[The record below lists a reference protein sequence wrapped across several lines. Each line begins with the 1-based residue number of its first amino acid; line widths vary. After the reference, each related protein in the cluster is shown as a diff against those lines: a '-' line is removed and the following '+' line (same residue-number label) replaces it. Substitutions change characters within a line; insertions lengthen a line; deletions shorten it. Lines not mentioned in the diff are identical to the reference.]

1 MTVKEYKESY
11 SPVIPHEP
19 GIYKFIGEDEI
30 VLYVGKAKDLRKRVT
45 SYFNKN
51 QKIYKTKLLVR
62 NAVKI
67 DYTVVHSEQ
76 DALLLE
82 STLIKRYQPRY
93 NVMLKDGKTYVYIR
107 IRNENFPRVEF
118 TRNVIRDGSIYFGPY
133 TSKYRANILL
143 DLIKKLFKVRTCK
156 LNLTKKNIDRGKFKV
171 CLEYHIKNCLGPCV
185 GFQSEE
191 EYDLMIEQVKNIL
204 RGHFKNVRNYIK
216 ERMNFHAERLE
227 FEKAQE
233 YKDKLIAFEDYQSK
247 STVVSTKI
255 KDLDV
260 FYLDVDDDNAY
271 VNYLKVVNGSIILAD
286 TVKLEKNLDD
296 DKETILRYAIDVLR
310 NKYNSVSKELILPFR
325 LKLAGEDV
333 KITVPRRGDKM
344 QLLEM
349 SIKNVKYFK
358 LQMQKSALEK
368 KKKISS
374 AQRIL
379 NTLKSDL
386 QMDKIPFHIECFDNS
401 NLQGSFPVASC
412 VVFKNAKPSKKD
424 YRHFNIK
431 TVVGIDDF
439 ASMEEIV
446 YRRYSRLLKENE
458 PLPQLL
464 IVDGGKGQLSS
475 AMKSINKLG
484 IAGKMTV
491 VGIAKRL
498 EEIYFPGDSIP
509 LHINKKSE
517 SLKLI
522 QQLRNEAHRF
532 AITFHRNQRSKDF
545 TKSALKDI
553 KGVGD
558 KSVVKL
564 LKYFKSIEKI
574 KEASMEE
581 IAIVVGKSIAQK
593 IYENINP
600 DNSCI

>member
-1 MTVKEYKESY
+1 M
-11 SPVIPHEP
+11 
-19 GIYKFIGEDEI
+19 
-30 VLYVGKAKDLRKRVT
+30 
-45 SYFNKN
+45 
-51 QKIYKTKLLVR
+51 
-62 NAVKI
+62 
-67 DYTVVHSEQ
+67 
-76 DALLLE
+76 
-82 STLIKRYQPRY
+82 
-93 NVMLKDGKTYVYIR
+93 
-107 IRNENFPRVEF
+107 
-118 TRNVIRDGSIYFGPY
+118 
-133 TSKYRANILL
+133 
-143 DLIKKLFKVRTCK
+143 
-156 LNLTKKNIDRGKFKV
+156 
-171 CLEYHIKNCLGPCV
+171 
-185 GFQSEE
+185 
-191 EYDLMIEQVKNIL
+191 
-204 RGHFKNVRNYIK
+204 
-216 ERMNFHAERLE
+216 
-227 FEKAQE
+227 
-233 YKDKLIAFEDYQSK
+233 
-247 STVVSTKI
+247 
-255 KDLDV
+255 
-260 FYLDVDDDNAY
+260 DDDFAY
-271 VNYLKVVNGSIILAD
+271 VNFLKVVNGSIILAD

-310 NKYNSVSKELILPFR
+310 RKYNSISKELVLPFR
-325 LKLAGEDV
+325 IKMALEDV
-333 KITVPRRGDKM
+333 KITVPRKGDKM

-358 LQMQKSALEK
+358 LQTQKTALEK
-368 KKKISS
+368 KKKVSS
-374 AQRIL
+374 AERIL
-379 NTLKSDL
+379 KTLKDDL
-386 QMDKIPFHIECFDNS
+386 QMDVLPYQIECFDNS

-446 YRRYSRLLKENE
+446 YRRYSRLLRENE

-484 IAGKMTV
+484 IADKMTI

-545 TKSALKDI
+545 TKSSIKNI

-558 KSVVKL
+558 KSVIKL
-564 LKYFKSIEKI
+564 LKHFKSVDKI
-574 KEASMEE
+574 KEASIED
-581 IAIVVGKSIAQK
+581 ISIVVGKSIGKKVYDAL
-593 IYENINP
+593 
-600 DNSCI
+600 NS

>member
-1 MTVKEYKESY
+1 MRIKEFREVY

-19 GIYKFIGEDEI
+19 GIYKFIGEDEN
-30 VLYVGKAKDLRKRVT
+30 VLYVGKAKDLKKRVT

-51 QKIYKTKLLVR
+51 QKIYKVKLLVR
-62 NAVKI
+62 NAIKI
-67 DYTVVHSEQ
+67 DYTVVHSEH

-107 IRNENFPRVEF
+107 IRNEKFPRVEF
-118 TRNVIRDGSIYFGPY
+118 TRQVIRDGSLYFGPY
-133 TSKYRANILL
+133 TSKHRANILL
-143 DLIKKLFKVRTCK
+143 ELIKQLFKVRTCK
-156 LNLTKKNIDRGKFKV
+156 LNLTPKNIEAGKFKV
-171 CLEYHIKNCLGPCV
+171 CLEYHIKNCLGPCI
-185 GFQSEE
+185 GLQSED
-191 EYDLMIEQVKNIL
+191 EYDDMIEQVKNVL
-204 RGHFKNVRNYIK
+204 RGHFKHVRNYIMEQMRFYSEK
-216 ERMNFHAERLE
+216 LE

-233 YKDKLIAFEDYQSK
+233 FKEKLVAFENYQSK

-260 FYLDVDDDNAY
+260 FFMDMDEEYAY

-286 TVKLEKNLDD
+286 TVKLVKNLDEEKD
-296 DKETILRYAIDVLR
+296 GILRFAISELR

-325 LKLAGEDV
+325 IITTLEDV
-333 KITVPRRGDKM
+333 KITVPRIGEKM
-344 QLLEM
+344 QLLDM
-349 SIKNVKYFK
+349 SRKNVKYFM
-358 LQMQKSALEK
+358 LQTQKTALESK
-368 KKKISS
+368 KKVSS
-374 AQRIL
+374 SERIM

-386 QMDKIPFHIECFDNS
+386 EMDVLPYQIECFDNS
-401 NLQGSFPVASC
+401 NLHGSFPVASC

-439 ASMEEIV
+439 ASMEEII
-446 YRRYSRLLKENE
+446 YRRYSRLLKEKE
-458 PLPQLL
+458 PLPQLI

-475 AMKSINKLG
+475 AMKSINKLELADK
-484 IAGKMTV
+484 ITI

-498 EEIYFPGDSIP
+498 EEIYFPGDGIP
-509 LHINKKSE
+509 IYINKKSE

-532 AITFHRNQRSKDF
+532 AITFHRDQRSKDF
-545 TKSALKDI
+545 TKSSIKDI

-558 KSVVKL
+558 KSVIKL
-564 LKYFKSIEKI
+564 LKYFKSVERI
-574 KEASMEE
+574 KDATKVD
-581 IAIVVGKSIAQK
+581 IAIVVGKAMADK
-593 IYENINP
+593 VYKHFHENG
-600 DNSCI
+600 

>member
-1 MTVKEYKESY
+1 MRVKEFREVYF
-11 SPVIPHEP
+11 PVIPQEP
-19 GIYKFIGEDEI
+19 GVYKFIGENDI
-30 VLYVGKAKDLRKRVT
+30 VLYVGKAKNLKKRVA

-51 QKIYKTKLLVR
+51 QKVYKTKLLVR
-62 NAVKI
+62 NAVKV
-67 DYTVVHSEQ
+67 DFTVVHSEQ
-76 DALLLE
+76 DAFLLE

-93 NVMLKDGKTYVYIR
+93 NVMLKDGKSYVYIR

-118 TRNVIRDGSIYFGPY
+118 TRNVIRDGSVYFGPY

-143 DLIKKLFKVRTCK
+143 ELIKKLFKIRTCK
-156 LNLTKKNIDRGKFKV
+156 LNLTQKNIESGKFKV
-171 CLEYHIKNCLGPCV
+171 CLEYHIKNCLAPCI
-185 GFQSEE
+185 GLQSEE
-191 EYDLMIEQVKNIL
+191 EYSSMIEQVKNIL

-216 ERMNFHAERLE
+216 EKMNYYAERLE

-233 YKDKLIAFEDYQSK
+233 FKDKLVAFEDYQSK

-260 FYLDVDDDNAY
+260 FYMDMDDDFAY
-271 VNYLKVVNGSIILAD
+271 VNFLKVVNGSIILAD

-296 DKETILRYAIDVLR
+296 NKETILRYAIDVLR
-310 NKYNSVSKELILPFR
+310 KKYNSVSKELVLPFR
-325 LKLAGEDV
+325 IKMALEDV
-333 KITVPRRGDKM
+333 KITVPRKGDKM

-358 LQMQKSALEK
+358 LQTQKTALEK
-368 KKKISS
+368 KKKVSS
-374 AQRIL
+374 AERIL
-379 NTLKSDL
+379 KTLKDDL
-386 QMDKIPFHIECFDNS
+386 QMDVLPYQIECFDNS

-446 YRRYSRLLKENE
+446 YRRYSRLLRENE

-484 IAGKMTV
+484 IADKMTI

-532 AITFHRNQRSKDF
+532 AITFHRNQRSKNF
-545 TKSALKDI
+545 TKSSIKDI

-558 KSVVKL
+558 KSVIKL
-564 LKYFKSIEKI
+564 LKHFKSVDKI
-574 KEASMEE
+574 KEASIEE
-581 IAIVVGKSIAQK
+581 ISIVVGKSIGKKVYNAL
-593 IYENINP
+593 NL
-600 DNSCI
+600 

>member
-1 MTVKEYKESY
+1 MTIKEFKEVY
-11 SPVIPHEP
+11 SPVLPHEP
-19 GIYKFIGEDEI
+19 GIYKFIGEDEN
-30 VLYVGKAKDLRKRVT
+30 VLYVGKAKDLKKRVT
-45 SYFNKN
+45 SYFNKT

-62 NAVKI
+62 NALRI

-93 NVMLKDGKTYVYIR
+93 NVMLKDGKSYVYIR
-107 IRNENFPRVEF
+107 IRNEKFPRIEF
-118 TRNVIRDGSIYFGPY
+118 TRNVIRDGSTYFGPY

-143 DLIKKLFKVRTCK
+143 ELIKKLFKVRTCK
-156 LNLTKKNIDRGKFKV
+156 LNLTKKNIEAGKFKV
-171 CLEYHIKNCLGPCV
+171 CLEYHIKNCLAPCV
-185 GFQSEE
+185 GLQSEE
-191 EYDLMIEQVKNIL
+191 EYNVMIEQVKNIL
-204 RGHFKNVRNYIK
+204 KGHFKNVRNYIK
-216 ERMNFHAERLE
+216 EKMAYYADRLE

-247 STVVSTKI
+247 STVVSTRI

-260 FYLDVDDDNAY
+260 FYLEMDDDNAY

-296 DKETILRYAIDVLR
+296 DKETILRYAINVLR
-310 NKYNSVSKELILPFR
+310 NKYNSVSKELVLPFR
-325 LKLAGEDV
+325 LKLAIEEV
-333 KITVPRRGDKM
+333 KITVPRKGDKM

-349 SIKNVKYFK
+349 SVKNVKYFK
-358 LQMQKSALEK
+358 LQAQKTALEK
-368 KKKISS
+368 KKKVSS

-379 NTLKSDL
+379 STMKSDL
-386 QMDKIPFHIECFDNS
+386 QMDKTPFHIECFDNS

-446 YRRYSRLLKENE
+446 YRRYSRLLRENE

-484 IAGKMTV
+484 IAGKITV

-498 EEIYFPGDSIP
+498 EEIYFPGDPIP

-532 AITFHRNQRSKDF
+532 AITFHRDQRSKDF
-545 TKSALKDI
+545 TKSAIRDI
-553 KGVGD
+553 EGVGE
-558 KSVVKL
+558 KSVIKL
-564 LKYFKSIEKI
+564 LKHFKSVKKI
-574 KEASMEE
+574 RQASLED
-581 IAIVVGKSIAQK
+581 ISIVVGKSMAEK
-593 IYENINP
+593 IYKYLSPE
-600 DNSCI
+600 